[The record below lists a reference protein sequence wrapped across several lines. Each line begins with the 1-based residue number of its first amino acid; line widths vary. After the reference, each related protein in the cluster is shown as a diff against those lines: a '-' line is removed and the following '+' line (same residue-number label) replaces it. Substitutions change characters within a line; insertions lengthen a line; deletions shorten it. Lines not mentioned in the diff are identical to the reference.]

1 MEAHQDAA
9 ERQGG
14 VTNGSPLVQDG
25 SVVASGRTCAVCEK
39 PLRGRQTVACS
50 MAHRVAWHRQQKERT
65 QRAQTEELRR
75 LLLDARRALDVALAT
90 VPNPT

>member
-1 MEAHQDAA
+1 
-9 ERQGG
+9 
-14 VTNGSPLVQDG
+14 
-25 SVVASGRTCAVCEK
+25 
-39 PLRGRQTVACS
+39 